1 MSHKINTRNSK
12 SRKFPRDSSYLNEKI
27 LSLKQFC
34 KGYCSQLTK
43 VINKVNLVIFEN
55 QNTEALKVYE
65 YQLDNF
71 LHEIYAVMTE
81 LHNLKTDESER
92 E

>member
-1 MSHKINTRNSK
+1 MP
-12 SRKFPRDSSYLNEKI
+12 SR
-27 LSLKQFC
+27 

-43 VINKVNLVIFEN
+43 VVNKANQVIFGN

-71 LHEIYAVMTE
+71 LSEIHAIT
-81 LHNLKTDESER
+81 TI
-92 E
+92 